1 MRAKFSALAPAAIV
15 HPNDPRPITT
25 TQTSTI
31 DMKNTTKYCFILY
44 IMMSG
49 DVHYNPGPIRYPCT
63 KCKQPV
69 NMGVFDVFSRVS
81 SKTVLLFP
89 TDVFRKNESEK
100 DGKRSLQR
108 WHTKCKQPVNSNQKA
123 LQCDFCD
130 HWTHLRCTTIT
141 VKEYHILAKCDDQ
154 YFWVQAF
161 VKKWWVESDFKAPNL
176 PLSLRFKGSGCH
188 CNSI

>member
-1 MRAKFSALAPAAIV
+1 MITHKGNNKITELRTILQSMVTTNIGSFNFDIENFFSSLKVTSIQ
-15 HPNDPRPITT
+15 NGRPITT

-49 DVHYNPGPIRYPCT
+49 DVHYNPGPIRYPCA

-69 NMGVFDVFSRVS
+69 
-81 SKTVLLFP
+81 K
-89 TDVFRKNESEK
+89 
-100 DGKRSLQR
+100 
-108 WHTKCKQPVNSNQKA
+108 SNQKA

-154 YFWVQAF
+154 YFCHTVM
-161 VKKWWVESDFKAPNL
+161 
-176 PLSLRFKGSGCH
+176 LSGYSLQVVYILHRGTV
-188 CNSI
+188 